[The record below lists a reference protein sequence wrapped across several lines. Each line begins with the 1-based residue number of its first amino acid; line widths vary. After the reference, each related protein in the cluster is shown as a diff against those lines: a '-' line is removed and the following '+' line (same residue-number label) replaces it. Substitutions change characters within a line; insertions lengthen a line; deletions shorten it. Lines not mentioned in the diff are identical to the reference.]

1 MHPVSV
7 EYFMQQAS
15 KAKTYHDILR
25 IFYGRKDILTNDVI
39 DTLVSSQSHNNL
51 YNYYL
56 GRPRIG
62 GLTDTM
68 SFLLQRRRSV
78 ESGMTASYMQ
88 DTSQND
94 HYLPSQ
100 DARRTDRGRRRERRP
115 RRRKDHRRRHRHD
128 DLRLGESAFFSLLH

>member
-39 DTLVSSQSHNNL
+39 DSLVASHSHNP

-68 SFLLQRRRSV
+68 SFLLQRRRTA
-78 ESGMTASYMQ
+78 EGGIAASYMQ
-88 DTSQND
+88 DTSSQND

-100 DARRTDRGRRRERRP
+100 DGRRPERGRRRERRP
-115 RRRKDHRRRHRHD
+115 RRRKDPRRRHHND
-128 DLRLGESAFFSLLH
+128 DIRYGESYGNIKL